1 MKHILKYMML
11 PLGII
16 LLFSACNKEDSVV
29 ASDEP
34 TTDEI
39 TSKQTIQLNVV
50 ADMALPSEIPSSE
63 ARLSRIELDINDA
76 KFRPSVIF
84 NKSSLKA
91 KLYLRKKGSKNPN
104 DIFSVTIDYGEW
116 TSTTFS
122 NRNVILKRT
131 REFGS
136 LLIKDVP
143 VGKKAPQIGEQ
154 WEAAV
159 ILGDGDNEDSKVKS
173 KIDLND
179 SENAPFKEDGVW
191 IVKPRTLAYS
201 TADKA
206 QYKESLDNSVDDAIE
221 ADMEDD
227 DLGHGWSGSGTTP
240 SPSPSTP
247 RWEHSKH
254 MLDIPYTADWTDVS
268 IGADRVINV
277 KLHAKPA
284 GALFHY
290 SLQVFDTNGTTP
302 LVSDLPPGTG
312 APSHGL
318 GTSRVNVDALET
330 SIGTW
335 GGALYYNQDGNTVHW
350 KHGKKI
356 AWGNSPNEIPYM
368 DEVGGASAHRL
379 YVGEVKAW
387 VQLLYFLMPPFE
399 NGTITGAQTNKLPTF
414 SMRAK
419 ERISTS
425 EGPYIIG
432 EALYKLRKGSSGAWE
447 DEYVSQLSRLT
458 KGGIHHVHLQAKKN
472 Y

>member
-240 SPSPSTP
+240 SPSTP

>member
-34 TTDEI
+34 ITDEI
-39 TSKQTIQLNVV
+39 ASKQTIQLNVV
-50 ADMALPSEIPSSE
+50 ADMTLPSEMSSSE

-104 DIFSVTIDYGEW
+104 DIFSVTIEYSDW
-116 TSTTFS
+116 TRKTINARSVFLEGTTKS
-122 NRNVILKRT
+122 GGRIT
-131 REFGS
+131 
-136 LLIKDVP
+136 KDIP
-143 VGKKAPQIGEQ
+143 TGKNAPHFGEQ

-159 ILGDGDNEDSKVKS
+159 IFGDGDNEDSKVKS
-173 KIDLND
+173 RIDLND

-227 DLGHGWSGSGTTP
+227 DLGQGLSGSGTT
-240 SPSPSTP
+240 PSPSTP

-254 MLDIPYTADWTDVS
+254 MLDIPYTADWTDIS
-268 IGADRVINV
+268 IDEDGVIWV

-318 GTSRVNVDALET
+318 GTLRVHVDALET

-335 GGALYYNQDGNTVHW
+335 GGVLYYNQDGNTVHW

-425 EGPYIIG
+425 EGPYIAG

>member
-34 TTDEI
+34 ITDEI
-39 TSKQTIQLNVV
+39 ASKQTIQLNVV
-50 ADMALPSEIPSSE
+50 ADMALPREMPSSE
-63 ARLSRIELDINDA
+63 ARLSRIELNTDDSN
-76 KFRPSVIF
+76 FRPSVNF

-91 KLYLRKKGSKNPN
+91 KLYLRKKNSTNPK
-104 DIFSVTIDYGEW
+104 DIFSVTINYGDW
-116 TSTTFS
+116 TRKTVKAKSVFLEGTEKSGGRIT
-122 NRNVILKRT
+122 
-131 REFGS
+131 
-136 LLIKDVP
+136 KDIP
-143 VGKKAPQIGEQ
+143 TGKNAPRFGEQ

-159 ILGDGDNEDSKVKS
+159 ILGDGDNDDAYVKS
-173 KIDLND
+173 KIDLSD

-201 TADKA
+201 TANK
-206 QYKESLDNSVDDAIE
+206 QEYKDGLDNSVDNAID

-227 DLGHGWSGSGTTP
+227 DLFGGLSGSGTTP
-240 SPSPSTP
+240 STSTS
-247 RWEHSKH
+247 RWENSKH
-254 MLDIPYTADWTDVS
+254 MLDIPYTADWTDAS
-268 IGADRVINV
+268 IDENGVIFV
-277 KLHAKPA
+277 QLHAKPA

-302 LVSDLPPGTG
+302 LVSDLPPGPG

-318 GTSRVNVDALET
+318 GTLRVHVDALET

-335 GGALYYNQDGNTVHW
+335 GGVLYYNQDGNTVHW

-356 AWGNSPNEIPYM
+356 AWGNSPNEVPYM
-368 DEVGGASAHRL
+368 HEVGGAGAHRL

-387 VQLLYFLMPPFE
+387 VQLLYFLMPPFD
-399 NGTITGAQTNKLPTF
+399 NGAIAGTSTKLPTF
-414 SMRAK
+414 SMREK

-425 EGPYIIG
+425 DGPYTTG
-432 EALYKLRKGSSGAWE
+432 KALYKLRKGSSGAWE

>member
-11 PLGII
+11 PLSII

-34 TTDEI
+34 ITDEI
-39 TSKQTIQLNVV
+39 ASKQTMQLNVV
-50 ADMALPSEIPSSE
+50 ADMALPREMPSSE
-63 ARLSRIELDINDA
+63 ARLSRIELNTDDSN
-76 KFRPSVIF
+76 FRPSVNF

-91 KLYLRKKGSKNPN
+91 KLYLRKKGSTNPK
-104 DIFSVTIDYGEW
+104 DIFSVTIDYGDW
-116 TSTTFS
+116 TRKTVKAKS
-122 NRNVILKRT
+122 V
-131 REFGS
+131 
-136 LLIKDVP
+136 LLEGTVKSGGRITKDIP
-143 VGKKAPQIGEQ
+143 TGKNAPRFGEQ

-159 ILGDGDNEDSKVKS
+159 ILGDGDNDDAYVKS
-173 KIDLND
+173 KIDLSD

-201 TADKA
+201 TANK
-206 QYKESLDNSVDDAIE
+206 QEYKDGLDNSVDNAADA
-221 ADMEDD
+221 DVEDD
-227 DLGHGWSGSGTTP
+227 DFGGGLSGSVITP
-240 SPSPSTP
+240 STSPP
-247 RWEHSKH
+247 RWENSKH
-254 MLDIPYTADWTDVS
+254 MLDIPYTADWTDAS
-268 IGADRVINV
+268 IDENGVIFV
-277 KLHAKPA
+277 QLHAKPA

-318 GTSRVNVDALET
+318 GTMVFPIDGLET

-335 GGALYYNQDGNTVHW
+335 GGALYYDQRGTTVHW
-350 KHGKKI
+350 EHGKKI

-368 DEVGGASAHRL
+368 DDGGGGNAHRL
-379 YVGEVKAW
+379 YVGEVEAW
-387 VQLLYFLMPPFE
+387 VQLLYFLMPPFD
-399 NGTITGAQTNKLPTF
+399 NGAITGAQTNKLPTF
-414 SMRAK
+414 SMREK
-419 ERISTS
+419 EWTSTS
-425 EGPYIIG
+425 EWTYTTG
-432 EALYKLRKGSSGAWE
+432 EALYKLRKGSSGTWE